1 MVVTSQQPARI
12 EFTNHLM
19 FNAVLTENEDICMR
33 LIEEVIGRRVESIE
47 FLDFEHQL
55 QPQIDTRGARLD
67 ILACVD
73 GEYVDIEMQVGREPD
88 IARRCRFYH
97 GAMASRFTPKGVGY
111 ADVPKSY
118 VIFICVADPFDK
130 GHPRYELATTCLSD
144 PSVPVDD
151 GATTIILNASAWTQ
165 ERNPEVAG
173 MLEYAVTGRFSGK
186 LAEDIAS
193 AVDEKN
199 LDRRWVRASMGI
211 MTYEHEFEV
220 LNRELEK
227 RRAQVEAAQAQ
238 VEAVRAQAETT
249 QAELESARAEAQAAQ
264 AQVEAARAQA
274 ETTQAELDSARAQ
287 AQATQAEVDSARA
300 QAEATQAEVDSARA
314 QAEAVQAQVEAL
326 QVQAAAADSLQALSK
341 KLYGLGRID
350 EFFAALD
357 DPKLMEALLA
367 EFAE

>member
-33 LIEEVIGRRVESIE
+33 LIEEVIGRRVESVE

-227 RRAQVEAAQAQ
+227 RRAQVEAAQAEVDAIQ
-238 VEAVRAQAETT
+238 ARVEA
-249 QAELESARAEAQAAQ
+249 ARVE
-264 AQVEAARAQA
+264 VEAARAQA

-287 AQATQAEVDSARA
+287 AQAAQAEVDSARA
-300 QAEATQAEVDSARA
+300 QAEAA
-314 QAEAVQAQVEAL
+314 QAEVEAL
-326 QVQAAAADSLQALSK
+326 QAQAAAADSLQALSK

-350 EFFAALD
+350 EYFAALD
-357 DPKLMEALLA
+357 DPKLMDALLA